1 MTLCAL
7 HALVL
12 IAQAALPDILGIP
25 HMPLDLHWAC
35 LSGPGS
41 RTLFTLLSPSQG
53 SGSVHSDLHLLNVQ
67 ENTVRGDEWWWKGT
81 SVLPL
86 LCFLYV
92 KGRNGISRDRNESPN
107 ALGAGRDVAK
117 WLLLLANDV

>member
-25 HMPLDLHWAC
+25 PMPLDLHWAC

-92 KGRNGISRDRNESPN
+92 DLSGEDQGCFVFKVGGPCFDQIM
-107 ALGAGRDVAK
+107 
-117 WLLLLANDV
+117 

>member
-7 HALVL
+7 HGLVL
-12 IAQAALPDILGIP
+12 IAQAALPGILGIL

-41 RTLFTLLSPSQG
+41 RTLFAQG

-81 SVLPL
+81 SV
-86 LCFLYV
+86 
-92 KGRNGISRDRNESPN
+92 
-107 ALGAGRDVAK
+107 
-117 WLLLLANDV
+117 